1 MIYIRSQEEIGKMR
15 ESNRIVAETIHIL
28 GLEIKP
34 GIQTGK
40 LDKIAD
46 EYIRSRGTNPA
57 FKGYRGYPA
66 SICISIDEEVVHGIP
81 SKRELRAGQIVSV
94 DVGAEK
100 DGYYGDSAY
109 TFAVGEVS
117 ETKKHLMQVT
127 KDSLY
132 KGIEKALPGKHL
144 SDIGNAV
151 QSYVEMNGFSVV
163 RDMVG
168 HGIGQRLHESP
179 EVPNY
184 GDPGKGPILR
194 PGMCLAI
201 EPMVNAGTFEVY
213 VLDNGWTIVT
223 ADHQPSAHYEHTIAI
238 TETGPVI
245 LSVSE

>member
-1 MIYIRSQEEIGKMR
+1 MIYIRSQEEIEKMR
-15 ESNRIVAETIHIL
+15 ESNRIVAETILVL
-28 GLEIKP
+28 GREIKP
-34 GIQTGK
+34 GIQTRK

-46 EYIRSRGTNPA
+46 DYIHSRHAKSA

-81 SKRELRAGQIVSV
+81 SKRELLAGQIVSV
-94 DVGAEK
+94 DVGVEK
-100 DGYYGDSAY
+100 DGYFGDAAY
-109 TFAVGEVS
+109 TFPVGEVS
-117 ETKKHLMQVT
+117 EVKAHLMQVT

-151 QSYVEMNGFSVV
+151 QSYAEKNGFSVV

-168 HGIGQRLHESP
+168 HGIGERLHESP

-184 GDPGKGPILR
+184 GEAGRGPVLR

-213 VLDNGWTIVT
+213 ALDDDWTVVT

-238 TETGPVI
+238 TENGPVI

>member
-46 EYIRSRGTNPA
+46 EYIRSRGANPA

>member
-1 MIYIRSQEEIGKMR
+1 MIYIRSQEEIEKMR
-15 ESNRIVAETIHIL
+15 ESNRIVAETILVL
-28 GLEIKP
+28 GREIKP
-34 GIQTGK
+34 GIQTRK

-46 EYIRSRGTNPA
+46 DYIHSRHAKSA

-81 SKRELRAGQIVSV
+81 SKRELLAGQIVSV
-94 DVGAEK
+94 DVGVEK
-100 DGYYGDSAY
+100 DGYYGDAAY

-117 ETKKHLMQVT
+117 EVKAHLMQVT

-151 QSYVEMNGFSVV
+151 QSYAEKNGFSVV

-168 HGIGQRLHESP
+168 HGIGERLHESP

-184 GDPGKGPILR
+184 GEAGRGPVLR

-213 VLDNGWTIVT
+213 ALDDDWTVVT

-238 TETGPVI
+238 TENGPVI

>member
-1 MIYIRSQEEIGKMR
+1 
-15 ESNRIVAETIHIL
+15 
-28 GLEIKP
+28 
-34 GIQTGK
+34 
-40 LDKIAD
+40 
-46 EYIRSRGTNPA
+46 
-57 FKGYRGYPA
+57 
-66 SICISIDEEVVHGIP
+66 
-81 SKRELRAGQIVSV
+81 
-94 DVGAEK
+94 
-100 DGYYGDSAY
+100 
-109 TFAVGEVS
+109 
-117 ETKKHLMQVT
+117 MQVT